1 MDDNVLQAAVKAAG
15 GMVDM
20 PGTAPVRVGSTEV
33 TFLPHY
39 TKDGSLILAN
49 TPGTYIAPCSS
60 RNFAIVIRE
69 EVSYCHHRQAKFAVL
84 GCQ

>member
-1 MDDNVLQAAVKAAG
+1 MPMDHKVIHTAVKAAG

-20 PGTAPVRVGSTEV
+20 PGTAPVRAGSTEV

-49 TPGTYIAPCSS
+49 TPGTE
-60 RNFAIVIRE
+60 R
-69 EVSYCHHRQAKFAVL
+69 
-84 GCQ
+84 

>member
-1 MDDNVLQAAVKAAG
+1 MPMDDNVLQAAVKAAG

-49 TPGTYIAPCSS
+49 TPGTE
-60 RNFAIVIRE
+60 R
-69 EVSYCHHRQAKFAVL
+69 
-84 GCQ
+84 